1 MRRLRRSLAWK
12 LILGFGVV
20 ALVGV
25 GTVAL
30 LANAAATRE
39 VRGFMF
45 GNEMTDGARLAVELA
60 AYYQGRG
67 DWSGVEDFLQTSGA
81 SQFHPSIGRSA
92 GMRRH
97 MSPGFVLTDDSG
109 HITFTNITP
118 PLSEIGAEE
127 LQDGTSVLVEGEV
140 VGYLLMGDPGVPS
153 AESQLLARVNR
164 AVWMA
169 AVLAGAAALL
179 LGGLL
184 AMRLLN
190 PLRELTAAAQD
201 LAAGDLSRRVQF
213 QNEDEV
219 GELAAAFNSMAES
232 LQKAEIRRREMTAD
246 IAHELRNPLAIIK
259 ARIEAL
265 VDGVHPVTKEN
276 LASVLSQ
283 SELLNRLVEDL
294 RTLAQ
299 ADAGKLDLDKTD
311 VSLSDLS
318 ARVIA
323 AYQAQ
328 ARQVNVSVQFQNDL
342 QEDATLS
349 LDRARM
355 EQVVGNLISNAL
367 RHSPP
372 GESVQLVLRK
382 RDTPPAILW
391 EMKDSGEGIPQEALP
406 HIFDR
411 FYRADPARAR
421 RDGGSGLGLAIARK
435 LIQAHGGTLEAENR
449 AEGGALF
456 RVSIPLDPA
465 LS

>member
-1 MRRLRRSLAWK
+1 MRWLQRSLAWK
-12 LILGFGVV
+12 LILRFGVV

-30 LANAAATRE
+30 LANAAASRE

-45 GNEMTDGARLAVELA
+45 GYEMTDSARLAQELV

-67 DWSGVEDFLQTSGA
+67 DWSGVQDFLQGSPP
-81 SQFHPSIGRSA
+81 SQNHPGMGRGT
-92 GMRRH
+92 GMRHH
-97 MSPGFVLTDDSG
+97 MTPGFVLTDDAG
-109 HITFTNITP
+109 HVTFSNATP
-118 PLSEIGAEE
+118 APGE
-127 LQDGTSVLVEGEV
+127 LGPEAVRDATPIVVEGET
-140 VGYLLMGDPGVPS
+140 VGYLLMGDPGGPS

-164 AVWMA
+164 AVWLA
-169 AVLAGAAALL
+169 AIIAGAAALL

-184 AMRLLN
+184 ALRLLR

-201 LAAGDLSRRVQF
+201 LAAGDLSRRVKF

-219 GELAAAFNSMAES
+219 GALASAFNRMAES
-232 LQKAEIRRREMTAD
+232 LQEAEIRRREMTAD

-265 VDGVHPVTKEN
+265 VDGVHPPTEEN

-283 SELLNRLVEDL
+283 SELLNRLVEDM

-299 ADAGKLDLDKTD
+299 VDAGKLKLDKTKA
-311 VSLSDLS
+311 SPADLS
-318 ARVIA
+318 AHVIS

-328 ARQVNVSVQFQNDL
+328 AKQMGVPLHFQNELNDDL
-342 QEDATLS
+342 TLTF
-349 LDRARM
+349 DPARM
-355 EQVVGNLISNAL
+355 EQVLGNLLSNAL

-372 GESVQLVLRK
+372 GEAVQLVLRK
-382 RDTPPAILW
+382 SESPSGLLW
-391 EMKDSGEGIPQEALP
+391 EVKDKGEGIPSEALP

-411 FYRADPARAR
+411 FYRADSARTR

-435 LIQAHGGTLEAENR
+435 LVQAHGGVLEAENR
-449 AEGGALF
+449 AQGGALF
-456 RVSIPLDPA
+456 RVRLPLDPA
-465 LS
+465 

>member
-1 MRRLRRSLAWK
+1 MRWLQRSLAWK

-30 LANAAATRE
+30 LANAAASRE

-45 GNEMTDGARLAVELA
+45 GNEMTDSARLAYELA

-67 DWSGVEDFLQTSGA
+67 DWSGVQDYLQSSEL
-81 SQFHPSIGRSA
+81 SQFQPGMGRGP
-92 GMRRH
+92 GMRHH
-97 MSPGFVLTDDSG
+97 MAPGFVLTDDG
-109 HITFTNITP
+109 GQITFSNTTP
-118 PLSEIGAEE
+118 APGRLRPEA
-127 LQDGTSVLVEGEV
+127 LQDATPIMVEGET
-140 VGYLLMGDPGVPS
+140 VGYLLLGDPDVPS

-164 AVWMA
+164 AVWLA
-169 AVLAGAAALL
+169 AILAGAAALL

-184 AMRLLN
+184 AMRLLR
-190 PLRELTAAAQD
+190 PLRELTSAAQD

-219 GELAAAFNSMAES
+219 GELASAFNRMAKS
-232 LQKAEIRRREMTAD
+232 LQEAETRRREMTAD

-259 ARIEAL
+259 ARVEAL
-265 VDGVHPVTKEN
+265 VDGVHPPTEEN

-299 ADAGKLDLDKTD
+299 ADAGKLELDKAK
-311 VSLSDLS
+311 VSPADLS
-318 ARVIA
+318 VRVIS

-328 ARQVNVSVQFQNDL
+328 AKQVGVPLHFRNELND
-342 QEDATLS
+342 DPTLT
-349 LDRARM
+349 LDPARM
-355 EQVVGNLISNAL
+355 EQVLGNLLSNAL
-367 RHSPP
+367 HHSPP
-372 GESVQLVLRK
+372 GEAVQMVLRK
-382 RDTPPAILW
+382 SESPPALLW
-391 EMKDSGEGIPQEALP
+391 EVKDNGEGIPPEALP

-411 FYRADPARAR
+411 FYRADSARTR

-435 LIQAHGGTLEAENR
+435 LVQAHGGALEAENR
-449 AEGGALF
+449 TRGGALF
-456 RVSIPLDPA
+456 RVSLPLDPA
-465 LS
+465 